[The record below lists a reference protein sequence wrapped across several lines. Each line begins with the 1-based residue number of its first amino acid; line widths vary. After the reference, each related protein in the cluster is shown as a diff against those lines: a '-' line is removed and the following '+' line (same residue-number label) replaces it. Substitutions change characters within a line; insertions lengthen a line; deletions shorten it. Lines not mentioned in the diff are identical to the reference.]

1 MALGQPNH
9 RTEILMSKK
18 TSRRHTASLLSSRL
32 SILLG
37 LSLATMATSASAS
50 FDGPPPPPDPGADA
64 PPPPPPAADAG
75 APPAPPA
82 APDASPTAGGSNAQG
97 EALYKAEDYQASAMQ
112 FYKIAVGDIPGDQ
125 PRAQYWLGKAL
136 YKVGFYSAS
145 LSIFDEIVQAG
156 PSHPFHKLTL
166 PWLASLSREL
176 PEGAE
181 VLQKIGTYKPTD
193 LEDEDFDEVRDE
205 LYYLLGRFH
214 YQKGD
219 LPQAIALLDQVPKNS
234 DYYIPSQ
241 FFLGVAHTR
250 DFKGEPAV
258 EAFKQVILRSVE
270 LRNAASANKKAD
282 KKKARKEKR
291 ALAKKNKGKR
301 KRKGK
306 TSVEVTFEDEMKQYQ
321 DLASLGL
328 ANIFYMVGKF
338 DTATKYLDQ
347 IELDSKYFLDSVH
360 WAAWAEFRKVE
371 IDDENANRHYQ
382 RTLGYVHTLNAPF
395 FYDYLYPDALKLK
408 AVTYYFNCRYDS
420 AKRTVDEFNR
430 RYPDT
435 MKELQ
440 SILEQAPED
449 FQLFELARKILD
461 DKSGL
466 DPFVEQVA
474 QKALQDK
481 TLSKYFAYVEELERE
496 QVLLE
501 EMSGE
506 FISSPVGERV
516 SEDLDL
522 AASAAKE
529 RTGAEARSRISK
541 QIKEIKELNKEMIKV
556 EYEIQQ
562 KRKEQGALEQLPP
575 KPQTPEIDD
584 EHEIYN
590 YNGEYWQDELRYYRY
605 EVTSLCKE

>member
-1 MALGQPNH
+1 
-9 RTEILMSKK
+9 MSKK
-18 TSRRHTASLLSSRL
+18 TSRRYTASLLSTRL
-32 SILLG
+32 SIVLG
-37 LSLATMATSASAS
+37 LSLAVTATSANAS
-50 FDGPPPPPDPGADA
+50 LDGPPPPPDPGGGAPPAPDA
-64 PPPPPPAADAG
+64 GAPPPPPAA
-75 APPAPPA
+75 PAP
-82 APDASPTAGGSNAQG
+82 APSATAGGSNAQG
-97 EALYKAEDYQASAMQ
+97 EALYKAEDFQASAIQ
-112 FYKIAVGDIPGDQ
+112 FYKISAGEIPGDQ
-125 PRAQYWLGKAL
+125 PRAQYWLGKTL
-136 YKVGFYSAS
+136 YKLEFFSAS
-145 LSIFDEIVQAG
+145 LSVFDEIVQAG

-219 LPQAIALLDQVPKNS
+219 LPQSIALLEQVPKNS

-250 DFKGEPAV
+250 DFKGEPSV
-258 EAFKQVILRSVE
+258 EAFKQVIRRSVE
-270 LRNAASANKKAD
+270 LRDAADANKKAN
-282 KKKARKEKR
+282 KKKERKEKR
-291 ALAKKNKGKR
+291 AMAKKNKGKR
-301 KRKGK
+301 KRKDK
-306 TSVEVTFEDEMKQYQ
+306 TSFEVTFDDEMKQYQ

-347 IELDSKYFLDSVH
+347 IDLTSKYFLDGVH

-371 IDDENANRHYQ
+371 IDDTNANAHYQ

-420 AKRTVDEFNR
+420 AKRTVDEFER
-430 RYPDT
+430 RYPAT
-435 MKELQ
+435 MNELK
-440 SILEQAPED
+440 SILDSAPED
-449 FQLFELARKILD
+449 FGLFELSRKILND
-461 DKSGL
+461 ESGL

-474 QKALQDK
+474 QKALSDK
-481 TLSKYFAYVEELERE
+481 TLSKYFAYVQELERE

-506 FISSPVGERV
+506 FISSGVGERV
-516 SEDLDL
+516 TEDLDL

-529 RTGAEARSRISK
+529 RTGAEARSRITGV
-541 QIKEIKELNKEMIKV
+541 IKEIKDLNKEMIKV
-556 EYEIQQ
+556 EYEIQE
-562 KRKEQGALEQLPP
+562 KRKEQGELESVPP
-575 KPQTPEIDD
+575 KPQKPKIDA

-590 YNGEYWQDELRYYRY
+590 YNGEYWQDELGYYRY